1 MSLWLQKQKFK
12 LNRKQEKIFL
22 LHFCSIVSGPQVSL
36 AKAAAPG
43 KPSAPTSFRTIARR
57 AFKPDGR
64 TVGLG
69 GTIVRAASTAWLLNS
84 FPPLETSPPSRH
96 LAAVVRCK
104 VQVTSPNG
112 HLLSVTYLSIHII
125 QTERGRGEGSVGC
138 WGAMLTNADARTKV

>member
-1 MSLWLQKQKFK
+1 MSLWLQKQKFN
-12 LNRKQEKIFL
+12 LNLKQEK
-22 LHFCSIVSGPQVSL
+22 HFCSISDQLFRGPRCPWPRLRLPGSRARQRRSVQSL
-36 AKAAAPG
+36 AVHLN
-43 KPSAPTSFRTIARR
+43 PT
-57 AFKPDGR
+57 DGR
-64 TVGLG
+64 LVWAGRLSELLPRLG
-69 GTIVRAASTAWLLNS
+69 FVDS